1 MEFRIPCAAFRSLA
15 LRSRESAM
23 NKLERIDIIMQTLK
37 ADKASTVQDLSRLLQ
52 VSHMTIRR
60 DLASLGKEQR
70 IRILYGGIIL
80 NPSGESSNNE
90 SYYSLIAAGSKL
102 PEQKKRIGQLAAT
115 LIEPEDTLIIDA
127 GSTTEYFAKC
137 LPEDREY
144 AVLCYAL
151 NIVSE
156 TVRRK
161 NIRTLFSG
169 GNFHENTLMF
179 ESPEGLAMISR
190 YRATKAFI
198 SASGVDHHL
207 GVTCMNPYERET
219 KKAAIRSSMK
229 KILLVDSS
237 KFGTLRSDFFA
248 DLSAFDEIITDEGIS
263 QEYIDIVEKLGIKLR
278 IA

>member
-1 MEFRIPCAAFRSLA
+1 
-15 LRSRESAM
+15 M
-23 NKLERIDIIMQTLK
+23 NKLERIDIIMRTLK
-37 ADKASTVQDLSRLLQ
+37 SSKASTVQELAQLLQ

-60 DLASLGKEQR
+60 DIAALVKEGH
-70 IRILYGGIIL
+70 IRMLYGGIIL
-80 NPSGESSNNE
+80 NPNDGEGSGNE
-90 SYYSLIAAGSKL
+90 SFYSLISAGSKF
-102 PEQKKRIGQLAAT
+102 PDRKKRIGQLAAT

-127 GSTTEYFAKC
+127 GSTAEYFAKC

-144 AVLCYAL
+144 TVLCYAL

-161 NIRTLFSG
+161 NIRTMFSG
-169 GNFHENTLMF
+169 GIFHENTLMF
-179 ESPEGLAMISR
+179 ESSEGLSMISR

-198 SASGVDHHL
+198 TASGVNHQF

-237 KFGTLRSDFFA
+237 KFGTVRSDYFA
-248 DLSAFDEIITDEGIS
+248 ELADFDEIITDEGIPE
-263 QEYIDIVEKLGIKLR
+263 EYAEIIKKLGVKLR